1 MVPVGAVA
9 DVGELGLHASARA
22 PSIGTP
28 LTETIRSWALMR
40 PVWPDW
46 FGYNSEAMPTSP
58 PEGKK
63 IAVITPITSPSP

>member
-1 MVPVGAVA
+1 MLA
-9 DVGELGLHASARA
+9 
-22 PSIGTP
+22 
-28 LTETIRSWALMR
+28 
-40 PVWPDW
+40 VWPDCRTG